1 MRPSKL
7 QNYMDIAETVAK
19 RSHDAETQV
28 GALLINNKSGA
39 ILATGFNGFIKSAP
53 DAILPN
59 TRPDKYEYI
68 LHAEMNL
75 LTNCARH
82 GISMDDSFLVCT
94 LSPCKLC
101 MRLMINSGVNL
112 VIAKDLYRDFEDILK
127 MKDVDTQYIQ
137 NVEGFYEIHYRAAI
151 DKRAEIFYD

>member
-1 MRPSKL
+1 MRPTKL
-7 QNYMDIAETVAK
+7 QNYMEIAETVAK

-28 GALLINNKSGA
+28 GALLVNNKSGA
-39 ILATGFNGFIKSAP
+39 IIATGYNGFIKGAVDSV
-53 DAILPN
+53 LPN

-82 GISMDDSFLVCT
+82 GISMDDCFLVCT

-101 MRLMINSGVNL
+101 MRLMINSGVER
-112 VIAKDLYRDFEDILK
+112 VICKELYRDWHEIIG
-127 MKDVDTQYIQ
+127 MKDVAVAMSKTA
-137 NVEGFYEIHYRAAI
+137 EGFHEIHYTAATP
-151 DKRAEIFYD
+151 KR

>member
-7 QNYMDIAETVAK
+7 ENYMDIAETVAK
-19 RSHDAETQV
+19 RSHDAETKV

-39 ILATGFNGFIKSAP
+39 IIATGYNGFIKGANDS
-53 DAILPN
+53 ILPN
-59 TRPDKYEYI
+59 TRPEKYEYI

-82 GISMDDSFLVCT
+82 GISMDDCFLVCT

-112 VIAKDLYRDFEDILK
+112 VIAKDLYRDFEQILTMQDALVQVTK
-127 MKDVDTQYIQ
+127 TT
-137 NVEGFYEIHYRAAI
+137 EGFNEIRYGASLHQR
-151 DKRAEIFYD
+151 

>member
-7 QNYMDIAETVAK
+7 QNYMEIAETVAK
-19 RSHDAETQV
+19 RSHDAETKV
-28 GALLINNKSGA
+28 GALLVNNTSGA
-39 ILATGFNGFIKSAP
+39 IIATGYNGFIKGAA
-53 DAILPN
+53 DDLLPN

-82 GISMDDSFLVCT
+82 GISMADSFLVCT

-101 MRLMINSGVNL
+101 MRLMINSGVNF
-112 VIAKDLYRDFEDILK
+112 VVAKDLYRDFEEILK
-127 MKDVDTQYIQ
+127 MKDVAVQYIRTH
-137 NVEGFYEIHYRAAI
+137 EGFYEIRYGAATHQ
-151 DKRAEIFYD
+151 R

>member
-1 MRPSKL
+1 MRPTKL
-7 QNYMDIAETVAK
+7 QNYMEIAETVAK
-19 RSHDAETQV
+19 RSHDAETKV

-39 ILATGFNGFIKSAP
+39 IIATGYNGFIKGAN

-59 TRPDKYEYI
+59 TRPAKYEYI

-82 GISMDDSFLVCT
+82 GISMDDCFLVCT

-101 MRLMINSGVNL
+101 MRLMINSGIERV
-112 VIAKDLYRDFEDILK
+112 VVKDLYRDFEQILSMEDALVQVSK
-127 MKDVDTQYIQ
+127 TP
-137 NVEGFYEIHYRAAI
+137 EGFHEIHYGASLHQR
-151 DKRAEIFYD
+151 

>member
-7 QNYMDIAETVAK
+7 QNYMQIATTVAQ
-19 RSHDAETQV
+19 RSHDAETKV
-28 GALLINNKSGA
+28 GALLVNLNSGA
-39 ILATGFNGFIKSAP
+39 IIATGYNGFIKGAP
-53 DAILPN
+53 DDILPT

-82 GISMDDSFLVCT
+82 GISMDNCYLVST

-112 VIAKDLYRDFEDILK
+112 VVAKDLYRDFEDILK
-127 MKDVDTQYIQ
+127 MKDV
-137 NVEGFYEIHYRAAI
+137 NVQWIKTSEGFYEIRYGATP
-151 DKRAEIFYD
+151 DQRAEVFYD